1 MEIERQ
7 MTIIDAP
14 CTKIGDSITLYRGD
28 YELLE
33 SLDLQATA
41 LIADPPFGITES
53 AKKGGWDE
61 KINHQRLWEVTEKCC
76 IPNCTVALF
85 GVSGFLIDLIN
96 SKRDW
101 YRYQIQWVKNRKCG
115 FLNSRFAPLRQ
126 HETIAV
132 FSRPG
137 FARKATYN
145 AQRTPGGRIGT
156 RKITRKC
163 DSIYG
168 GINDCVTTSDGWQHP
183 TDVVYCELDRHLY
196 QRAHPCQ
203 KPVALMTYLVRT
215 FTNEGDL
222 VIDPFMGSGTTAE
235 ACLLTGRRFVGT
247 EKNADFYE
255 TAVERL
261 QRAYE
266 TPKQNPLFDLEAA

>member
-1 MEIERQ
+1 
-7 MTIIDAP
+7 MTVNNAP
-14 CTKIGDSITLYRGD
+14 CTKIGDTITIYQSD

-33 SLDLQATA
+33 SLGLQATA

-61 KINHQRLWEVTEKCC
+61 RLNHPRFWAVAEQCC

-96 SKRDW
+96 SRRDW
-101 YRYQIQWVKNRKCG
+101 YRYSIQWIKNKKCG
-115 FLNSRFAPLRQ
+115 FLNLRFAPLRQ

-132 FSRPG
+132 FARPG
-137 FARKATYN
+137 FVRKATYN
-145 AQRTPGGRIGT
+145 PQRMPGGRVGMRRAI
-156 RKITRKC
+156 RKC

-168 GINDCVTTSDGWQHP
+168 NVSDCISTSDGWLHP
-183 TDVVYCELDRHLY
+183 TDVVYCDLDRHLY
-196 QRAHPCQ
+196 PKAHPCQ
-203 KPVALMTYLVRT
+203 KPVALMSYLVRT

-235 ACLLTGRRFVGT
+235 ACLLTGRRFIGT
-247 EKNADFYE
+247 EKNPDFYE

-261 QRAYE
+261 QKAYD
-266 TPKQNPLFDLEAA
+266 TPKQNPLFDLWAA